1 MCCSAPH
8 YHPCS
13 LDNFIVT
20 TLMCSL
26 RPQKEKG
33 SGHPSPHQSRK
44 QSQFSAKYCK
54 TVPCNFS
61 SLPFLPVVPTVPLQ
75 THSCS
80 LCVGSVFADV
90 PPPFFTVSSP
100 AYAHRRATSLP
111 HSCSLCVGS
120 VFADVPQPFFTV
132 ASPADAH
139 RRATSL
145 PLSLLNHLL
154 AYLHTWASGSLRTCK
169 WFSNSRCNLQFTFF
183 LCSTHSAL
191 LRSTAGREKEGAS
204 DMSTA
209 TSTYTHSTKNLMSSV
224 HICND
229 VFSYALQLAERPSH
243 TTTGAP
249 AWLS

>member
-1 MCCSAPH
+1 
-8 YHPCS
+8 
-13 LDNFIVT
+13 
-20 TLMCSL
+20 MCSL

-75 THSCS
+75 T
-80 LCVGSVFADV
+80 
-90 PPPFFTVSSP
+90 
-100 AYAHRRATSLP
+100 